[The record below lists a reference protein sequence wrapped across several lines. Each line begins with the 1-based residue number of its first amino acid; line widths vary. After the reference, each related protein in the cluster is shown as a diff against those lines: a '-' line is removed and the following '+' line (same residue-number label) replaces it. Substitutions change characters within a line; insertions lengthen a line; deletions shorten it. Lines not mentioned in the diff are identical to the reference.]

1 MTTVNDFANKTAIQ
15 NSGDWRNA
23 VEDLLAFWTSQNRCF
38 SSGEVAAT
46 LRIHRPDFQFKV
58 GSVGEHIKDL
68 FYSNMVPQYPN
79 VGYPLQVPRFTTGKF
94 PQRTPAGTE
103 VFVYG
108 PDPITVMNH
117 DFEIYVPFPGEAFA
131 DAPAP
136 AQVVAPQTTP
146 QVTLSHRVANSSIVA
161 TVQGDG
167 RLYVS
172 RQAFDLA
179 VHLGVVPLKGG
190 APVFVKVLPD
200 KAIITLVQDDPA
212 SVPYDLCPTRGRVR
226 FASPDPTKPFTPGDK
241 YRVKVGASV
250 LEVDLTQTV

>member
-1 MTTVNDFANKTAIQ
+1 MLSITDNANKNAIA
-15 NSGDWRNA
+15 NSFDWRSA
-23 VEDLLAFWTSQNRCF
+23 VTDLLNFWTSQNRCF

-46 LRIHRPDFQFKV
+46 LRIHRPDLQFKV
-58 GSVGEHIKDL
+58 MSVGEHIKDL

-94 PQRTPAGTE
+94 PQRTPSSTE

-117 DFEIYVPFPGEAFA
+117 DFEIYVPFPGEAIA
-131 DAPAP
+131 NAPAP
-136 AQVVAPQTTP
+136 AQVVAPQIAP
-146 QVTLSHRVANSSIVA
+146 AITLSHKVANSSIVA
-161 TVQGDG
+161 VVQGDG

-200 KAIITLVQDDPA
+200 KAIITLIQDDPT

-226 FASPDPTKPFTPGDK
+226 FASPDPNKPFNPGDK
-241 YRVKVGASV
+241 YRVKVGASC
-250 LEVDLTQTV
+250 LEVDLTQTI